1 MSIYNQSLE
10 LQESDLLDW
19 YPRQKEN
26 RQMMEARPL
35 SEIDLHYE
43 KVISL
48 RHQGYMNSLIIIAAI
63 IGFVVLGCYVVSVL
77 GASRV

>member
-1 MSIYNQSLE
+1 MSINQPPYE
-10 LQESDLLDW
+10 LHDNDLLDW

-26 RQMMEARPL
+26 RQMDVRPL

-48 RHQGYMNSLIIIAAI
+48 RHQGYMNSFIIISAI